1 MEHEVGRTIGR
12 EMVLGMWMPKTM
24 PPMIVI
30 EVVPRWAVVVVGGC
44 G

>member
-24 PPMIVI
+24 PQTIVI
-30 EVVPRWAVVVVGGC
+30 EAVPRWAVVVVGSRG
-44 G
+44 